1 MHFINSE
8 LAVSASKAYARFGLL
23 SFTAVDIA
31 RWVPSTR
38 HGQLTP
44 SQCQT
49 RQPWSEQARIKC
61 SKYGFVLYAPAS
73 AFLTV
78 LQREWNFWAVL
89 GFSTVTLSTWEATS
103 ALFSAAYT
111 NGGPASVVYGFIVSV
126 LGTLMIAASMAEMAS
141 MLVVPNRTWRARYL
155 TKL

>member
-1 MHFINSE
+1 
-8 LAVSASKAYARFGLL
+8 LL

-31 RWVPSTR
+31 RWVSSTR
-38 HGQLTP
+38 HGPLSLSE
-44 SQCQT
+44 SQT
-49 RQPWSEQARIKC
+49 GRPWSEQARIKC
-61 SKYGFVLYAPAS
+61 SKYGFVSHTRAS
-73 AFLTV
+73 ASLTV

-89 GFSTVTLSTWEATS
+89 GFSTVTLATWEATS

-111 NGGPASVVYGFIVSV
+111 NGGPASVVYGFMVSV
-126 LGTLMIAASMAEMAS
+126 LGTLMVAASMAEMAS